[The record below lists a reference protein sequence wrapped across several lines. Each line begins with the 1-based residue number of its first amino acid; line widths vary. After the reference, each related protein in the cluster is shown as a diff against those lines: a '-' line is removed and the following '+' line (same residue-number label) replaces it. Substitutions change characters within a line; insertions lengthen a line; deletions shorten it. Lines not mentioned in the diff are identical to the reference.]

1 MQIQICQQKMIL
13 QQSIINYD
21 FVFFLCSCK
30 NNVLLIEMADSGEE
44 IAREELLFSAVG
56 EGNTGKFENEHDGIE
71 FHSCFSASLI
81 PSRTVSMGMRHTAT
95 GNSVTIGQKV
105 TIKCGRK
112 KEDFYFIGA
121 YYNEEMVE
129 YRREDN
135 SSLAIFLGSLQS
147 GVQGNRKKL
156 RDMRTF
162 QHMIASNCNVPK
174 MRALPPTDPRY
185 SSASDDEYV

>member
-1 MQIQICQQKMIL
+1 MIL

-21 FVFFLCSCK
+21 FVFLLCSCK

-44 IAREELLFSAVG
+44 IAREELLFSAV
-56 EGNTGKFENEHDGIE
+56 
-71 FHSCFSASLI
+71 
-81 PSRTVSMGMRHTAT
+81 

-121 YYNEEMVE
+121 YYNEEMGE

-156 RDMRTF
+156 RDMAENVSAHDRIKL
-162 QHMIASNCNVPK
+162 QCAKDAGAS
-174 MRALPPTDPRY
+174 TDR
-185 SSASDDEYV
+185 STILVSIRRRVCLR